1 MQVSTVS
8 TDGHNGDFPWK
19 AHYENFPSG
28 LVVSGDTQKVCV
40 IWESSYS
47 QHKISVIGHVQHCAS
62 GQELQEQR
70 C

>member
-40 IWESSYS
+40 I
-47 QHKISVIGHVQHCAS
+47 
-62 GQELQEQR
+62 
-70 C
+70 